1 MKTLVNGICLVF
13 LKYESFLKF
22 KGKKENRQWG
32 KKKKKEMMGIKTRR

>member
-22 KGKKENRQWG
+22 KGKKENSG
-32 KKKKKEMMGIKTRR
+32 GGKKKKEMMGIKTRR

>member
-32 KKKKKEMMGIKTRR
+32 EKKKGEMMGIKTRR

>member
-22 KGKKENRQWG
+22 KGKKENRQWE
-32 KKKKKEMMGIKTRR
+32 KKKKKGDDGN